1 MDIYIYIYIYIYT
14 HKHMFM
20 HFYTY
25 IYNWFTCTA
34 ETNTIWKINFIPI
47 KLILKEKLKMNLKKN
62 QNNYCAADNSNKIE
76 KGYIYLSTLSLGVQ
90 LE

>member
-1 MDIYIYIYIYIYT
+1 MENQ
-14 HKHMFM
+14 
-20 HFYTY
+20 FYS
-25 IYNWFTCTA
+25 N
-34 ETNTIWKINFIPI
+34 KVNFKREI
-47 KLILKEKLKMNLKKN
+47 EDELKKN